1 MSKIYKILKMNVTQ
15 NQSELII
22 TIPKGIISLLD
33 IQAFLDYIRY
43 KTLVAKSQAT
53 DADIEK
59 LSREINKELAKN
71 NKLKRTL

>member
-1 MSKIYKILKMNVTQ
+1 MNITQ

-22 TIPKGIISLLD
+22 TIPKGIVSLLD

-53 DADIEK
+53 DADIDK
-59 LSREINKELAKN
+59 LSQEINGELAEN
-71 NKLKRTL
+71 NKLKFAL

>member
-1 MSKIYKILKMNVTQ
+1 MNITQ

-22 TIPKGIISLLD
+22 TIPKGIVSLLD

-53 DADIEK
+53 DADIDK
-59 LSREINKELAKN
+59 LSQEINRELAKN
-71 NKLKRTL
+71 NKLKFAL

>member
-1 MSKIYKILKMNVTQ
+1 MNITQ

-22 TIPKGIISLLD
+22 TIPKGVVSLLD

-53 DADIEK
+53 DADIDK
-59 LSREINKELAKN
+59 LSQEINRELAKN
-71 NKLKRTL
+71 NKLNFAL